1 MEYDKIYE
9 YIEDIYEQN
18 TKVTRKEFIEKT
30 QLKEFIPVVDQDV
43 ARFLKLMIKIVKPKR
58 ILEIGTSI
66 GYSTTSMAQIVKE
79 YGGKITTVE
88 YDEKA
93 AGQAKINFINAGVDD
108 VIEIKLGDARKIIPK
123 LKEEYDLIF
132 QDVDK
137 RLYSLLFKDCLRI
150 LKTGGILMADDALFP
165 VMDLDERWN
174 DQIEPIRQFNE
185 LIAACPELD
194 STLLPIGDGVIVAV
208 KKE

>member
-1 MEYDKIYE
+1 MDYDKIYE
-9 YIEDIYEQN
+9 YIEEVYEQN
-18 TKVTRKEFIEKT
+18 TKITKKEFIEKT
-30 QLKEFIPVVDQDV
+30 QLKDFIPVVDQDV
-43 ARFLKLMIKIVKPKR
+43 ARFLKLIIKIVKPKK

-93 AGQAKINFINAGVDD
+93 AEQAKINFINTGVDD
-108 VIEIKLGDARKIIPK
+108 VIEIKLGDARKIVPK

-137 RLYSLLFKDCLRI
+137 RLYPLLFKDCLRL
-150 LKTGGILMADDALFP
+150 LKTGGMLMADDALFP
-165 VMDLDERWN
+165 VMDLDKKWN
-174 DQIEPIRQFNE
+174 DQIEPISQFTE
-185 LIAACPELD
+185 LVVTCPELD
-194 STLLPIGDGVIVAV
+194 STLLPIGDGFIVAV
-208 KKE
+208 KKK